1 MVLLEKF
8 QKKLN
13 DKQRNNVNGEWA
25 KGKWCKKEKVLVKKK
40 EILEKIQKNKR
51 KVLLMVTHYYVRL
64 SGTNFWPK
72 LLRTIIRLCKYL
84 TQ

>member
-1 MVLLEKF
+1 MV
-8 QKKLN
+8 QKRKSI
-13 DKQRNNVNGEWA
+13 GE
-25 KGKWCKKEKVLVKKK
+25 KK

-84 TQ
+84 I